1 MKELPFKMIVET
13 EIEKWRR
20 DTFWEKEPETIA
32 WIDDMSPGEVLYDVG
47 ANIGIYTLYAAS
59 RGVQVV
65 AFEPVLEN
73 YVRLVQNIELNGFK
87 HVIPLYCA
95 VGYAHY
101 GDSWSLG
108 ALTIFNDQVGASGSQ
123 MGEWKGGKQR
133 DVFKIPIGAVCDMC
147 GLFADHIKID
157 VDGFER
163 EVLMSGYHDAESY
176 LIEINPPWKKAS
188 ASQLLIGYTTKN
200 KYNTMTPHSRERRQR
215 EGINA
220 ENVVFTRI

>member
-59 RGVQVV
+59 RGIKVV
-65 AFEPVLEN
+65 AIEPVFEN
-73 YVRLVQNIELNGFK
+73 FSRLVQNIELNGFNN
-87 HVIPLYCA
+87 VIPFYAGCA
-95 VGYAHY
+95 AQSGCGYIAISSK
-101 GDSWSLG
+101 D
-108 ALTIFNDQVGASGSQ
+108 VGASGSQ
-123 MGEWKGGKQR
+123 VGSMGR
-133 DVFKIPIGAVCDMC
+133 AIPIFDLDSLC
-147 GLFADHIKID
+147 GYKGDYHIKID
-157 VDGFER
+157 VDGGEMNI
-163 EVLMSGYHDAESY
+163 LSGATDVISKNEPKSI
-176 LIEINPPWKKAS
+176 LIELNGNHNIH
-188 ASQLLIGYTTKN
+188 IVGYTLDN